1 VTNISVFGLGYVGAV
16 SVACFAD
23 QGNHV
28 IGVDVNSLKVDMIN
42 QGRSPIIESGLNE
55 LMMKGVVEGRIQATN
70 SASEA
75 VKNSEITFICVGT
88 PSNSNGSLDLEYVRR
103 VSENIGS
110 ALKAKDDYHVV
121 VVRSTM
127 LPGSTEEVVIP
138 ILEKESGKKLGVDLG
153 VCFNPEFL
161 REGSSI
167 KDFYNPP
174 YTIIGT
180 TDSTAAEIVEKMYVG
195 IESPVLTM
203 PFRVAEMIKYAN
215 NAFHALKVTFA
226 NEIGNLC
233 KQQGID
239 SHQVM
244 DIFCMDRK
252 LNLSPYYLKPGF
264 AFGGSCLPKDLRA
277 LLYFSR
283 HNDLNLPVLEA
294 ILPSNDRQIEF
305 AIDMVKKTG
314 FKRIGILGF
323 SFKAGTDD
331 LRESPAVELIEQL
344 LGKGYDV
351 KVFDQNVSLA
361 NLQGANRIYIEKEI
375 PHIASLMSSSMDE
388 LISTSEV
395 VVIGNK
401 DQQFKDRIKDING
414 DRLVID
420 LVRISETVD
429 EFGENY
435 EGLCW

>member
-1 VTNISVFGLGYVGAV
+1 MARISIFGLGYVGAV

-23 QGNHV
+23 RNNQV
-28 IGVDVNSLKVDMIN
+28 IGVDVNPLKVDLIN
-42 QGRSPIIESGLNE
+42 QGRSPIIESGLNQ
-55 LMMKGVVEGRIQATN
+55 LMEKGVDQGRIQATDN
-70 SASEA
+70 ASEA
-75 VKNSEITFICVGT
+75 INNSEITFICVGT
-88 PSNSNGSLDLEYVRR
+88 PSNSNGGLNLEYVRR
-103 VSENIGS
+103 VSEDIGS
-110 ALKAKDDYHVV
+110 ELKTKNDYHLI

-138 ILEKESGKKLGVDLG
+138 ILETKSGKKCGIDFG

-180 TDSTAAEIVEKMYVG
+180 TDSKAAEICGKLYTG
-195 IESPVLTM
+195 IDSPIMTV

-226 NEIGNLC
+226 NEIGNIC

-244 DIFCMDRK
+244 EIFCMDRK

-277 LLYFSR
+277 LLFFSR
-283 HNDLNLPVLEA
+283 HNNLKLPVMES
-294 ILPSNDRQIEF
+294 ILPSNDHQVEL
-305 AIDMVKKTG
+305 AINMVKNTG
-314 FKRIGILGF
+314 SKRIGILGF

-344 LGKGYDV
+344 LGKGYDIR
-351 KVFDQNVSLA
+351 VFDQNVSLA
-361 NLQGANRIYIEKEI
+361 NLHGANRIYIEKEI
-375 PHIASLMSSSMDE
+375 PHIASLMCSTIDE

-395 VVIGNK
+395 VVIGNN
-401 DQQFKDRIKDING
+401 DHQFRDKLRDING
-414 DRLVID
+414 DQLVID
-420 LVRISETVD
+420 LVRISESVD